1 MPEVVWQQCVDRL
14 QNELPSQ
21 QFNTWI
27 RPLQASMEGQMLT
40 LLAPNRF
47 IKDFVSDKF
56 AERISELVRELEPD
70 NAMDVVL
77 EIGAGTS
84 RPSAQV
90 SVSPIPLHRATETK
104 GMQPALSGQAVSGIS
119 RPADVTSIRPVAV
132 ASRAETAR
140 RVEVEG
146 SLQHQPH
153 LVENYTFDNDDVTM
167 VDGGVLGFQLM
178 VYYQEYDKV
187 IILDTI
193 TMDDEVGSIYNLP
206 SEELLGLGSYKQT
219 AHEVEIIEM
228 LEICSLLET
237 MAEVNI
243 IGIIPKDIETVV
255 VGLTKEMRDCFFNLV
270 NAGLS
275 ELDKAGIKYKKNEI
289 EVTLD
294 SIIDNYSYPKA
305 DRMGEH

>member
-1 MPEVVWQQCVDRL
+1 LKTAIV
-14 QNELPSQ
+14 
-21 QFNTWI
+21 
-27 RPLQASMEGQMLT
+27 
-40 LLAPNRF
+40 
-47 IKDFVSDKF
+47 
-56 AERISELVRELEPD
+56 
-70 NAMDVVL
+70 
-77 EIGAGTS
+77 GAGTVIY
-84 RPSAQV
+84 QDEGV
-90 SVSPIPLHRATETK
+90 GVY
-104 GMQPALSGQAVSGIS
+104 
-119 RPADVTSIRPVAV
+119 
-132 ASRAETAR
+132 ASKYIEK
-140 RVEVEG
+140 
-146 SLQHQPH
+146 
-153 LVENYTFDNDDVTM
+153 NYTFENNDVTM

-275 ELDKAGIKYKKNEI
+275 ELDKAGIKYSKNEI